1 MEDTINQ
8 EGQVASDA
16 KDVLDV
22 LPDDSELVTKINSW
36 LAESK
41 DFYTTL
47 YEAQKKSEDYY
58 LGKQTKRD
66 QVPNH
71 LSNFVQNRIFES
83 VETILPIITSKPA
96 EFIVRSPDVSELG
109 PLKAKKVQM
118 ELADLYDRL
127 QVSQKL
133 EDASRSAL
141 NYRFGVLKV
150 EWDTNT
156 DKPSL
161 KFVRSQRIRLPNY
174 GGRFVKELP
183 YFIEKIDMDFQE
195 IKDFFGEKVANELAS
210 MSKPEGRAEED
221 LPLNKRVWTI
231 NEVWTDWW
239 RCWKY
244 ENKILKK
251 EKNPY
256 WNFDDVTKNHLDR
269 PSKPYFLIA
278 PFSLGKSPIPET
290 CLVEQAIPIQDALN
304 VVNRIIINH
313 GNKTGNGAW
322 LVDSNTMTK
331 EEADQIRNEPGIIIY
346 GNGVANPNNVRRDA
360 PPPLPA
366 YLAQLADSLNASLD
380 NLFGVHSTTRGE
392 RQGKETAR
400 GRVLLKNADLGRL
413 DYIVREIDRAVQD
426 IGNYFVQMMRMYY
439 TDARKLKYSG
449 SAQGVDGMESDTI
462 SNEDIEDGV
471 EIFVTAGSTL
481 PKDEI
486 SEADQALRLWELGA
500 IDPISLFEKLKFT
513 NPEQSAERLMKWK
526 MGTLIPSAAPQPA
539 GLPPA
544 GGALVPGGGSEVVP
558 SPIAGMLGGQ

>member
-96 EFIVRSPDVSELG
+96 EFIVKSPDVSELG
-109 PLKAKKVQM
+109 PMKARKVQM
-118 ELADLYDRL
+118 ELSDLYDRL
-127 QVSQKL
+127 QISQKL

-141 NYRFGVLKV
+141 NYRFGVLKA

-156 DKPSL
+156 DKPNL
-161 KFVRSQRIRLPNY
+161 KFVRSQRIRIPNY
-174 GGRFVKELP
+174 GGRFVKGLP
-183 YFIEKIDMDFQE
+183 YLIEKIDMDFQE
-195 IKDFFGEKVANELAS
+195 IKDFFGEATANELAS
-210 MSKPEGRAEED
+210 MSKPEGGAEED
-221 LPLNKRVWTI
+221 MPVNKRVWTI

-256 WNFDDVTKNHLDR
+256 WNFDDVTKNHLDK
-269 PSKPYFLIA
+269 PAKPYFLIA

-290 CLVEQAIPIQDALN
+290 SLVEQAIPIQDGLN
-304 VVNRIIINH
+304 VVSRIIINH
-313 GNKTGNGAW
+313 ATKTGNGAW

-346 GNGVANPNNVRRDA
+346 GNGVANPNNVRRDS

-366 YLAQLADSLNASLD
+366 YLAQLWDSLNATLD

-400 GRVLLKNADLGRL
+400 GRILLKNADLGRL

-426 IGNYFVQMMRMYY
+426 VGNYFVQMMKMYY

-449 SAQGVDGMESDTI
+449 AAQGVDDMESDTI
-462 SNEDIEDGV
+462 SNEDVEDGV

-481 PKDEI
+481 PKDEV

-500 IDPISLFEKLKFT
+500 IDPISLYEKLLFK

-526 MGTLIPSAAPQPA
+526 MGTLIPSAVPAPA
-539 GLPPA
+539 GAP
-544 GGALVPGGGSEVVP
+544 VGGGSEVVP
-558 SPIAGMLGGQ
+558 SPLAGILPTGGQ

>member
-1 MEDTINQ
+1 MEDTINL
-8 EGQVASDA
+8 EGPVTQDA

-22 LPDDSELVTKINSW
+22 LPDDAELLTKINAW

-47 YEAQKKSEDYY
+47 YNIQKKSEDYD

-66 QVPNH
+66 QVPQH

-96 EFIVRSPDVSELG
+96 EFIAKSPDVSEVG
-109 PLKAKKVQM
+109 PMKARKVQM
-118 ELADLYDRL
+118 ELSDLYEKL
-127 QVSQKL
+127 QISQKL

-141 NYRFGVLKV
+141 IYRFGVLKA
-150 EWDTNT
+150 EWDPST

-161 KFVRSQRIRLPNY
+161 RFVRSQRIRLPNY
-174 GGRFVKELP
+174 GGRFIKELP
-183 YFIEKIDMDFQE
+183 YVIEKIDMGYQE
-195 IKDFFGEKVANELAS
+195 IKDFFGEQIANELAS
-210 MSKPEGRAEED
+210 MSAPEGSAEPD
-221 LPLNKRVWTI
+221 MPINKRQWTI

-239 RCWKY
+239 RAWKY
-244 ENKILKK
+244 ENKILKT

-256 WNFDDVTKNHLDR
+256 WNFDNVEKNHLDR

-278 PFSLGKSPIPET
+278 PFSLGKSPVPET
-290 CLVEQAIPIQDALN
+290 SLVEQAIPIQDALN
-304 VVNRIIINH
+304 VVARIIINH

-322 LVDSNTMTK
+322 LIDSDSMTK
-331 EEADQIRNEPGIIIY
+331 EEADQIRNEPGLIIY
-346 GNGVANPNNVRRDA
+346 GKGVANPNNVRRDA

-366 YLAQLADSLNASLD
+366 YLSQLWDSLNASLD

-426 IGNYFVQMMRMYY
+426 IGNYFVQMMKMYY

-449 SAQGVDGMESDTI
+449 AAQGMDDMMSDTI
-462 SNEDIEDGV
+462 SSEDVEDGV
-471 EIFVTAGSTL
+471 EIIVTAGSTL

-500 IDPISLFEKLKFT
+500 IDPISLFEKLKFQ

-526 MGTLIPSAAPQPA
+526 MGTLIPGAAPA
-539 GLPPA
+539 PA
-544 GGALVPGGGSEVVP
+544 GGGTPLPGGGSEVVP
-558 SPIAGMLGGQ
+558 SPLAGILPTGGQ

>member
-96 EFIVRSPDVSELG
+96 EFIVKSPDVSELG
-109 PLKAKKVQM
+109 PMKARKVQM
-118 ELADLYDRL
+118 ELSDLYDRL
-127 QVSQKL
+127 QISQKL

-156 DKPSL
+156 DKPTL
-161 KFVRSQRIRLPNY
+161 KFVRSQRIRIPNY
-174 GGRFVKELP
+174 GGRFVKGLP
-183 YFIEKIDMDFQE
+183 YLIEKIDMDFQE
-195 IKDFFGEKVANELAS
+195 IKDFFGEKTANELAS
-210 MSKPEGRAEED
+210 MSKPEGGAEED
-221 LPLNKRVWTI
+221 MPINKRVWTI
-231 NEVWTDWW
+231 QEVWTDWW

-256 WNFDDVTKNHLDR
+256 WSEDVSKNHLNKPR
-269 PSKPYFLIA
+269 KPYFLIA
-278 PFSLGKSPIPET
+278 PFSLGRSPIPET
-290 CLVEQAIPIQDALN
+290 SLVEQSMPIQDSLN
-304 VVNRIIINH
+304 AIGRIIINH
-313 GNKTGNGAW
+313 ATKTGNGAW
-322 LVDSNTMTK
+322 LVDSETMTK
-331 EEADQIRNEPGIIIY
+331 EEADQIRNEAGIIIY
-346 GNGVANPNNVRRDA
+346 GRGVANPSLLRRDS
-360 PPPLPA
+360 PPSLPN
-366 YLAQLADSLNASLD
+366 YPFELWSGLNSALD

-392 RQGKETAR
+392 REGKETAR
-400 GRVLLKNADLGRL
+400 GRILLKQADLGRL
-413 DYIVREIDRAVQD
+413 DYIVREIDRAVQEMGD
-426 IGNYFVQMMRMYY
+426 GFVQLIKLFY
-439 TDARKLKYSG
+439 TDKRKIKFFGTG
-449 SAQGVDGMESDTI
+449 SEMEVLDI
-462 SNEDIEDGV
+462 SQEDVEDGV
-471 EIFVTAGSTL
+471 EIMVRSGSTL
-481 PKDEI
+481 PQDETTM
-486 SEADQALRLWELGA
+486 ADQAIQLWQLGA
-500 IDPISLFEKLKFT
+500 IDPIS
-513 NPEQSAERLMKWK
+513 
-526 MGTLIPSAAPQPA
+526 
-539 GLPPA
+539 
-544 GGALVPGGGSEVVP
+544 
-558 SPIAGMLGGQ
+558 

>member
-1 MEDTINQ
+1 MGDTINQ
-8 EGQVASDA
+8 EGQIASDS

-22 LPDDSELVTKINSW
+22 LPDDTELNTQINSW

-41 DFYTTL
+41 DFYSTL
-47 YEAQKKSEDYY
+47 YDAQKKSEDYY
-58 LGKQTKRD
+58 LGKQTKKD
-66 QVPNH
+66 QVPQH

-96 EFIVRSPDVSELG
+96 EFIVTSPDISEVG
-109 PLKAKKVQM
+109 PAKARKVQM
-118 ELADLYDRL
+118 ELSNLYDEI

-141 NYRFGVLKV
+141 NYRFGVLKA
-150 EWDTNT
+150 EWDPNT
-156 DKPSL
+156 DKPTL

-174 GGRFVKELP
+174 GGRFVKQLP
-183 YFIEKIDMDFQE
+183 YVIEKIDMTYQE
-195 IKDFFGEKVANELAS
+195 IKDFFGEEKAKELAS
-210 MSKPEGRAEED
+210 MSAPDGTSEPD
-221 LPLNKRVWTI
+221 MDVNKRIWTI

-239 RCWKY
+239 RAWKY

-256 WNFDDVTKNHLDR
+256 WNFDNVEKNHLSR

-278 PFSLGKSPIPET
+278 PFSLGKSPVPET
-290 CLVEQAIPIQDALN
+290 CLVEQAMPIQDALN
-304 VVNRIIINH
+304 VVARIIINH

-322 LVDSNTMTK
+322 LIDSNTMTK

-346 GNGVANPNNVRRDA
+346 GKDVANPNMVRRDA

-366 YLAQLADSLNASLD
+366 YLQNLWDSLNASLD

-400 GRVLLKNADLGRL
+400 GRILLKNADLGRL

-426 IGNYFVQMMRMYY
+426 IGNYFVQMMKMYY
-439 TDARKLKYSG
+439 TDPRKIKYRG
-449 SAQGVDGMESDTI
+449 AAQGIEGIEEDTI
-462 SNEDIEDGV
+462 SSLDVEDGV
-471 EIFVTAGSTL
+471 EILVKAGSTL
-481 PKDEI
+481 PKDEV

-500 IDPISLFEKLKFT
+500 IDPISLYEKLQFK

-526 MGTLIPSAAPQPA
+526 MGTLVSVEQPTA
-539 GLPPA
+539 GSPA
-544 GGALVPGGGSEVVP
+544 TGGEVVP
-558 SPIAGMLGGQ
+558 SPLGAVPLPTGGQ